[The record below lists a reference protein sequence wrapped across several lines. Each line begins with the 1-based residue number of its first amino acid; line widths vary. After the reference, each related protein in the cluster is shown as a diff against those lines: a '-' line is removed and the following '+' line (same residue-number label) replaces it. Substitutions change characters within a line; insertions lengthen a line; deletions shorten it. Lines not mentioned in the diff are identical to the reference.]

1 MSWNCQSVNQLC
13 ERIRGVSYK
22 KGDASNIP
30 EKGYVPILRANN
42 IGDDATLNYDGLVY
56 VPADKVSAKQKL
68 KVGDVVVAMSTGS
81 SRVIGKTAQLNQEW
95 QGAFGA
101 FCGVLRPKNNVDA
114 RYFGHYFKT
123 KEYRN
128 GISGLAAGTNIN
140 NIKAEHFDEI
150 EIPLPPLSEQRR
162 IADKLDILLAKV
174 NKCKSRLERIPE
186 ILKRFRQSVLADA
199 CSGKLTEDWREE
211 NGTEEWSN
219 VSLVQLIPKGGIFDG
234 PFGSNLKTS
243 DYTSKGVRVV
253 RLENIG
259 HLAFISEKETFISKE
274 KYESLKKHT
283 VHEGDIIFSSFI
295 SESIRVCML
304 PKLSTAAIAKADCF
318 CIRPFAN
325 RVLRD
330 YLLLQLAC
338 SHTYN
343 QLVEQIHG
351 ATRPRINTTQ
361 LKALKV
367 RVCAID
373 EQREIVSRVNRL
385 FAIAD
390 SAEEHHA
397 KAKAR
402 VEQISQSVLSMAFR
416 GELLQS

>member
-211 NGTEEWSN
+211 NGASAPIECRLGDALMDIRYGTAKKCEPNTSGVAVLRIPNVIHGEISHNDLKYTQLAAKEYSTLKLQAGDVLVIRSN
-219 VSLVQLIPKGGIFDG
+219 GSISLVGAPALVTKAEAGFAFAGYLIRLRTDASKLVPAYLNYCLQSPQIRTQYGFTARSTSGVHNINGKEIASLSVNLPSLHEQKEIVRRINSLFEHARKLEERFEKG
-234 PFGSNLKTS
+234 KT
-243 DYTSKGVRVV
+243 
-253 RLENIG
+253 
-259 HLAFISEKETFISKE
+259 AF
-274 KYESLKKHT
+274 LR
-283 VHEGDIIFSSFI
+283 I
-295 SESIRVCML
+295 SESI
-304 PKLSTAAIAKADCF
+304 LSK
-318 CIRPFAN
+318 
-325 RVLRD
+325 
-330 YLLLQLAC
+330 
-338 SHTYN
+338 
-343 QLVEQIHG
+343 
-351 ATRPRINTTQ
+351 
-361 LKALKV
+361 
-367 RVCAID
+367 
-373 EQREIVSRVNRL
+373 
-385 FAIAD
+385 
-390 SAEEHHA
+390 
-397 KAKAR
+397 
-402 VEQISQSVLSMAFR
+402 AFR
-416 GELLQS
+416 GELVGQDA

>member
-150 EIPLPPLSEQRR
+150 EIPLPSLEEQRR

-211 NGTEEWSN
+211 NGASAPIECRLGDALMDIRYGTAKKCEPNTSGVAVLRIPNVIHGEISHNDLKYTQLAAKEYSTLKLQAGDVLVIRSN
-219 VSLVQLIPKGGIFDG
+219 GSISLVGAPALVTKAEAGFAFAGYLIRLRTDASKLVPAYLNYCLQSPQIRTQYGFTARSTSGVHNINGKEIASLSVNLPSLHEQKEIVRRINSLFEHARKLEERFEKG
-234 PFGSNLKTS
+234 KT
-243 DYTSKGVRVV
+243 
-253 RLENIG
+253 
-259 HLAFISEKETFISKE
+259 AF
-274 KYESLKKHT
+274 LR
-283 VHEGDIIFSSFI
+283 I
-295 SESIRVCML
+295 SESI
-304 PKLSTAAIAKADCF
+304 LSK
-318 CIRPFAN
+318 
-325 RVLRD
+325 
-330 YLLLQLAC
+330 
-338 SHTYN
+338 
-343 QLVEQIHG
+343 
-351 ATRPRINTTQ
+351 
-361 LKALKV
+361 
-367 RVCAID
+367 
-373 EQREIVSRVNRL
+373 
-385 FAIAD
+385 
-390 SAEEHHA
+390 
-397 KAKAR
+397 
-402 VEQISQSVLSMAFR
+402 AFR
-416 GELLQS
+416 GELVGQDA

>member
-150 EIPLPPLSEQRR
+150 EIPLPSIEEQRR

-211 NGTEEWSN
+211 NGASAPIECRLGDALMDIRYGTAKKCEPNTSGVAVLRIPNVIHGEISHNDLKYTQLAAKEYSTLKLQAGDVLVIRSN
-219 VSLVQLIPKGGIFDG
+219 GSISLVGAPALVTKAEAGFAFAGYLIRLRTDASKLVPAYLNYCLQSPQIRTQYGFTARSTSGVHNINGKEIASLSVNLPSLHEQKEIVRRINSLFEHARKLEERFEKG
-234 PFGSNLKTS
+234 KT
-243 DYTSKGVRVV
+243 
-253 RLENIG
+253 
-259 HLAFISEKETFISKE
+259 AF
-274 KYESLKKHT
+274 LR
-283 VHEGDIIFSSFI
+283 I
-295 SESIRVCML
+295 SESI
-304 PKLSTAAIAKADCF
+304 LSK
-318 CIRPFAN
+318 
-325 RVLRD
+325 
-330 YLLLQLAC
+330 
-338 SHTYN
+338 
-343 QLVEQIHG
+343 
-351 ATRPRINTTQ
+351 
-361 LKALKV
+361 
-367 RVCAID
+367 
-373 EQREIVSRVNRL
+373 
-385 FAIAD
+385 
-390 SAEEHHA
+390 
-397 KAKAR
+397 
-402 VEQISQSVLSMAFR
+402 AFR
-416 GELLQS
+416 GELVGQDA

>member
-150 EIPLPPLSEQRR
+150 EIPLPSLEEQRR

-211 NGTEEWSN
+211 NGASAPIECRLGDALMDIRYGTAKKCEPNTSGVAVLRIPNVIHGEISHNDLKYTQLAAKEYSTLKLQAGDVLVIRSN
-219 VSLVQLIPKGGIFDG
+219 GSISLVGAPALVTKAEAGFAFAGYLIRLRTDASKLVPAYLNYCLQSPQIRTQYGFTARSTSGVHNINGKEIA
-234 PFGSNLKTS
+234 SLSVNLPSLHEQKEI
-243 DYTSKGVRVV
+243 VR
-253 RLENIG
+253 
-259 HLAFISEKETFISKE
+259 
-274 KYESLKKHT
+274 
-283 VHEGDIIFSSFI
+283 
-295 SESIRVCML
+295 
-304 PKLSTAAIAKADCF
+304 
-318 CIRPFAN
+318 
-325 RVLRD
+325 
-330 YLLLQLAC
+330 
-338 SHTYN
+338 
-343 QLVEQIHG
+343 
-351 ATRPRINTTQ
+351 RIN
-361 LKALKV
+361 
-367 RVCAID
+367 
-373 EQREIVSRVNRL
+373 SL
-385 FAIAD
+385 FEHARKL
-390 SAEEHHA
+390 EERFE
-397 KAKAR
+397 K
-402 VEQISQSVLSMAFR
+402 
-416 GELLQS
+416 G

>member
-150 EIPLPPLSEQRR
+150 EIPLPSIEEQRR

-211 NGTEEWSN
+211 NGASAPIEC
-219 VSLVQLIPKGGIFDG
+219 
-234 PFGSNLKTS
+234 
-243 DYTSKGVRVV
+243 
-253 RLENIG
+253 RLGDALMDIRYG
-259 HLAFISEKETFISKE
+259 TA
-274 KYESLKKHT
+274 KKC
-283 VHEGDIIFSSFI
+283 E
-295 SESIRVCML
+295 
-304 PKLSTAAIAKADCF
+304 P
-318 CIRPFAN
+318 
-325 RVLRD
+325 
-330 YLLLQLAC
+330 
-338 SHTYN
+338 
-343 QLVEQIHG
+343 
-351 ATRPRINTTQ
+351 NT
-361 LKALKV
+361 LYV
-367 RVCAID
+367 
-373 EQREIVSRVNRL
+373 
-385 FAIAD
+385 
-390 SAEEHHA
+390 
-397 KAKAR
+397 
-402 VEQISQSVLSMAFR
+402 
-416 GELLQS
+416 